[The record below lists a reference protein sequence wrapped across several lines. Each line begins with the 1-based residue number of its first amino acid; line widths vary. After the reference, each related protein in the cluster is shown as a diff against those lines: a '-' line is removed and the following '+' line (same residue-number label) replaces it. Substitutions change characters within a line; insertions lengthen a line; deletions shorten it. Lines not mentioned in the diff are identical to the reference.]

1 MKLYCLSSDPAK
13 PCYVLSYKEL
23 LIMLDCGLTISTGK
37 LIHWAIQATN
47 LKKMLYFTALNF
59 LPLSLVQSSK
69 FASLPNW
76 IPRDHHD
83 QADGE
88 LKECCSKVFIDSAPE
103 FLAPLDKIVDFA
115 EIDIILISNY
125 LNMLALPYITEG
137 TNFNGTVYATEPT
150 LQIGRFFLEELVE
163 YIEASPKA
171 NTATKWKDMLH
182 ILPPPLCDTIKPKSW
197 KHIFNMDAVNKSLAR
212 VHLAGYDE
220 KIDIYGALQ
229 VTPISSGY
237 CLGSS
242 NWVVSSGHEKIS
254 YISGSSTLT
263 THPRPI
269 NQSALKY
276 SDVVIMTGLT
286 QAPHVNP
293 DGMLGELCMNVA
305 VTLRNGGSVLIPCY
319 PSGVVYDLFE
329 CLSTNLDNAGLSQI
343 PMFFISPVADSSL
356 AYSNILAEWLSSVK
370 QNKVYIPDEPFPHAS
385 LVRNARLKHFPHIY
399 SEGFSNEFRQP
410 CIVFAGHPSLRFGDI
425 VHFIEMWGSNPLHTI
440 IFTEPDFPYLQ
451 ALAPFQPLAM
461 KAVYCPI
468 DTSLNFQQANKL
480 IKELKPGVL
489 IIPESYT
496 LPPPMMPQKLELTID
511 QPPERQIITF
521 NREKVIKLPLKR
533 THVKVN
539 LSTEISRTVLP
550 REIQPGV
557 NATPITGLL
566 EVKDNTYTIKALSE
580 KDTAILL
587 PGFSTQTKPKIELG
601 SVDVDLFLKKL
612 SQEGHSSMK
621 CEQVRPGS
629 VVITLASEEAV
640 IQIDENSTH
649 IICKGKPTMRL
660 KLRDLLMQ
668 CVQSF

>member
-13 PCYVLSYKEL
+13 PCYILSYKEL
-23 LIMLDCGLTISTGK
+23 LIMLDCGLTISTV
-37 LIHWAIQATN
+37 
-47 LKKMLYFTALNF
+47 LNF

-76 IPRDHHD
+76 LPRDSHD

-88 LKECCSKVFIDSAPE
+88 LKECCGKVFIDSAPE
-103 FLAPLDKIVDFA
+103 FLSPMENIVDFS
-115 EIDIILISNY
+115 EVDIILISNY

-137 TNFNGTVYATEPT
+137 TNFKGVVYATEPT

-171 NTATKWKDMLH
+171 NTAYKWKG
-182 ILPPPLCDTIKPKSW
+182 ILQNLPSPLCDAHKPKNW
-197 KHIFNMDAVNKSLAR
+197 KHMFNMDAVNKSLSR

-229 VTPISSGY
+229 VTAISSGY

-242 NWVVSSGHEKIS
+242 NWIICSGHEKIS

-269 NQSALKY
+269 NQTALKY
-276 SDVVIMTGLT
+276 SDVAIMTGLT

-305 VTLRNGGSVLIPCY
+305 VTLRSGGSVLIPCY

-385 LVRNARLKHFPHIY
+385 LVKNSRLKHFQHIY
-399 SEGFSNEFRQP
+399 SDGFSSEFRQP
-410 CIVFAGHPSLRFGDI
+410 CIVFCGHPSLRFGDI
-425 VHFIEMWGSNPLHTI
+425 VHFIELWGSNPLHTI
-440 IFTEPDFPYLQ
+440 IFTEPDFPYIQ

-496 LPPPMMPQKLELTID
+496 VPPPMMPQKLELTID
-511 QPPERQIITF
+511 QCTDRQVITF
-521 NREKVIKLPLKR
+521 NRERVIKLPLKNIN
-533 THVKVN
+533 VKVN
-539 LSTEISRTVLP
+539 LSNDIAKTLQP
-550 REIQPGV
+550 REIQPGI
-557 NATPITGLL
+557 NAVPLTGLL
-566 EVKDNTYTIKALSE
+566 EVKDNKYSIKALNAKEMQPLKQSSG
-580 KDTAILL
+580 TRA
-587 PGFSTQTKPKIELG
+587 KIELG
-601 SVDVDLFLKKL
+601 SIDVDLLLKKL
-612 SQEGHSSMK
+612 KQEGLLLN
-621 CEQVRPGS
+621 CEQKRPGS
-629 VVITLASEEAV
+629 YIITIGSEDTT
-640 IQIDENSTH
+640 INIDEHSTH
-649 IICKGKPTMRL
+649 LICKGKPTMRL
-660 KLRDLLMQ
+660 KLRDLLLQ
-668 CVQSF
+668 CIQSL